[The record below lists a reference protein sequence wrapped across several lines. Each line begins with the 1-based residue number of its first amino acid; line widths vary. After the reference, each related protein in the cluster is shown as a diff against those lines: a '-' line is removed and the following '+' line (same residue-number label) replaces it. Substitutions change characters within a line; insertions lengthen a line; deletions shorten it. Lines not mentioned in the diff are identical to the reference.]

1 MNYDN
6 YELAIKYGEKLK
18 KEENTLSKSVD
29 FKNFIKD
36 SWSEERK
43 IIAFLQFYLKTK
55 IDINPGPIDGFYGP
69 LTDEALH
76 KASCI
81 ITKKGTI
88 DWRDDNKNQYKKV
101 KSIYPSYDKIE
112 DFYGKAGT
120 NLITIDLP
128 YYLKLAWN
136 PKQIVRK
143 TTCHKKVA
151 EPFIKVME
159 EVKSIY
165 SPKDI
170 KALGLDLY
178 GGCIANPPRS
188 MKGGSKPSTHNW
200 GIAFD
205 FNPAQNQLRWT
216 RDKAVFATPD
226 YVEFMDA
233 WNKQGAFNLGEVK
246 NYDWMHFQ
254 FVKP

>member
-1 MNYDN
+1 MNYGN
-6 YELAIKYGEKLK
+6 HELAIKYGEKLK
-18 KEENTLSKSVD
+18 REQSSSRDDD
-29 FKNFIKD
+29 FKKLIKE
-36 SWSEERK
+36 SWSEDRK
-43 IIAFLQFYLKTK
+43 VIAFLQFYLKNTVG
-55 IDINPGPIDGFYGP
+55 INPGPIDGFYGP

-76 KASCI
+76 TASDL
-81 ITKKGTI
+81 ITKKEIT
-88 DWRDDNKNQYKKV
+88 DWRKDNKNQYKKA
-101 KSIYPSYDKIE
+101 KSIYPSYNKIDE
-112 DFYGKAGT
+112 FYGSAGA

-128 YYLKLAWN
+128 YYLKLAWD

-143 TTCHKKVA
+143 TTCHKKIA

-165 SPKDI
+165 SSKDI

-178 GGCIANPPRS
+178 GGCLANPPRS

-205 FNPAQNQLRWT
+205 FNPSQNQLRWG

-226 YVEFMDA
+226 YAEFMDA